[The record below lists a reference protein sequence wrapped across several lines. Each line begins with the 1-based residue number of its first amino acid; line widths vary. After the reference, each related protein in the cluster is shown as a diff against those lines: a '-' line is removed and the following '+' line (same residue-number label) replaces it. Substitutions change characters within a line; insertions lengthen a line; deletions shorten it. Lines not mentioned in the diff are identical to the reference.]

1 MKSRIAS
8 MAAPTNQSDPTQC
21 AKTAVATPTVSVI
34 VPNYNHACFLPER
47 FASIRSQTMQDYE
60 LIVLD
65 DASSDDSLA
74 VIRRELAGVPH
85 QLILNERNS
94 GSPCSQWLKG
104 IQHARGRYI
113 WIAESDDSCSSCFL
127 STMLEYMD
135 QGAVLSYCRSSTI
148 DTFGE
153 DVSNS
158 SFYWP
163 DAFDSKLWKTSFS
176 LSSAQ
181 FCNDFLSRANVI
193 PNASAVLFHRD
204 LATSCMSIQAT
215 LNKLLFAGD
224 WVFWYHY
231 LSNTN
236 DGRVRYTP
244 NQHSWFRSHPGT
256 TRAISSDKARSR
268 RHINEFCQIVTLIIR
283 QQPEQLSTRWRRRI
297 FTPDWDWDWILVEYI
312 NRIRPSTLELL
323 TGKYLHGPLRY
334 SLLFRIICS
343 NQVRSTSFPRLS
355 RFIYR
360 SLLALRIG
368 QAKIIG
374 RLKHRHKQNS

>member
-1 MKSRIAS
+1 
-8 MAAPTNQSDPTQC
+8 
-21 AKTAVATPTVSVI
+21 
-34 VPNYNHACFLPER
+34 
-47 FASIRSQTMQDYE
+47 
-60 LIVLD
+60 
-65 DASSDDSLA
+65 
-74 VIRRELAGVPH
+74 
-85 QLILNERNS
+85 
-94 GSPCSQWLKG
+94 
-104 IQHARGRYI
+104 
-113 WIAESDDSCSSCFL
+113 
-127 STMLEYMD
+127 
-135 QGAVLSYCRSSTI
+135 
-148 DTFGE
+148 
-153 DVSNS
+153 
-158 SFYWP
+158 
-163 DAFDSKLWKTSFS
+163 
-176 LSSAQ
+176 
-181 FCNDFLSRANVI
+181 
-193 PNASAVLFHRD
+193 
-204 LATSCMSIQAT
+204 MSIQAT

-244 NQHSWFRSHPGT
+244 NQHSWFRSHSGT